1 MQSAVKAESD
11 PQIVPQIIG
20 IAQNGLE
27 NPPAWDMKQGNIR
40 AVSTSFNS
48 SQPPQTDQVFPKLTK
63 TKPLSG
69 ARQARKSCAKE
80 HLSN

>member
-1 MQSAVKAESD
+1 
-11 PQIVPQIIG
+11 
-20 IAQNGLE
+20 
-27 NPPAWDMKQGNIR
+27 MKQGNIR